1 LFQQSLLDRVPSGES
16 QAEHLQE
23 QQRKLLHFC
32 DDALATSIRMEHAAI
47 TQRIS
52 NLQAGLET
60 WKDFLKRVLL
70 LTATFEDQ
78 VKHIES
84 VYREIQTAVTEPDVL
99 PLSHT
104 GMQNRLENLKV
115 SPATHINTSLGVAL
129 AHFSE
134 NGLLLSCVMQHY
146 DSALKCIASLLHYE
160 TVRDESQKTFFSQVA
175 SSNNV

>member
-1 LFQQSLLDRVPSGES
+1 MFQQSLLGKVPAGES

-23 QQRKLLHFC
+23 QQSKLLNFC

-70 LTATFEDQ
+70 LTTAFEEQ
-78 VKHIES
+78 VNHIES
-84 VYREIQTAVTEPDVL
+84 VYREIHTAVAEPDVL

-104 GMQNRLENLKV
+104 GMQNKLENLRV
-115 SPATHINTSLGVAL
+115 SSAANINT
-129 AHFSE
+129 
-134 NGLLLSCVMQHY
+134 
-146 DSALKCIASLLHYE
+146 
-160 TVRDESQKTFFSQVA
+160 TVLE
-175 SSNNV
+175 

>member
-1 LFQQSLLDRVPSGES
+1 LFHQSLLDKVPSGES
-16 QAEHLQE
+16 QAERLQE
-23 QQRKLLHFC
+23 QQSKLLHFC

-78 VKHIES
+78 VNHIES
-84 VYREIQTAVTEPDVL
+84 VYREIHTAVIEPDVL

-104 GMQNRLENLKV
+104 GMQNRLENLRV
-115 SPATHINTSLGVAL
+115 SSAANINT
-129 AHFSE
+129 
-134 NGLLLSCVMQHY
+134 
-146 DSALKCIASLLHYE
+146 
-160 TVRDESQKTFFSQVA
+160 TVLEWCCHPLI
-175 SSNNV
+175 

>member
-1 LFQQSLLDRVPSGES
+1 MIRNLRCTVTTDSVLANSKTQNAFLFTVKLTAILPYFVCLFQQSLLDRVPSGES
-16 QAEHLQE
+16 QAERLQE
-23 QQRKLLHFC
+23 QQSKLLHFC

-78 VKHIES
+78 VNNIES
-84 VYREIQTAVTEPDVL
+84 VCREIHTAVTEPDVL

-104 GMQNRLENLKV
+104 GMQNRLENLRV
-115 SPATHINTSLGVAL
+115 SPAANINTPVLEWCWHPL
-129 AHFSE
+129 
-134 NGLLLSCVMQHY
+134 
-146 DSALKCIASLLHYE
+146 I
-160 TVRDESQKTFFSQVA
+160 
-175 SSNNV
+175 